1 MAYTISDACVSCGAC
16 LDSCPVDAIK
26 EGNPYTIEDTCI
38 DCGSC
43 EDTCPA
49 GAISAG

>member
-1 MAYTISDACVSCGAC
+1 MAYVISDACVSCSAC

-26 EGNPYTIEDTCI
+26 EGNPYTIEDSCI